1 VIRQATEND
10 ADAITTIYNYYI
22 INSTATFEESAI
34 TSVDIIDRM
43 GKVKAAGLPWLV
55 VEKDSQLAGFAYAST
70 WNDRSAYRHTVQ
82 VTIYLSSQMT
92 SSGIGSALYSEL
104 FSQLKQSDIHVAI
117 GVITL
122 PNLASVAIHEKLG
135 MKKAGHFEQ
144 VGYKFGEWLDVGY
157 WQLKLNS

>member
-1 VIRQATEND
+1 
-10 ADAITTIYNYYI
+10 
-22 INSTATFEESAI
+22 
-34 TSVDIIDRM
+34 
-43 GKVKAAGLPWLV
+43 
-55 VEKDSQLAGFAYAST
+55 
-70 WNDRSAYRHTVQ
+70 
-82 VTIYLSSQMT
+82 MT

-104 FSQLKQSDIHVAI
+104 FVQLKQSDIHVAI